1 MIFCFQCFESTVAY
15 IYSHFH
21 RSRRII
27 YYLKQFNVLQADT
40 EPLHSV
46 YSVATK
52 ITEVA
57 RSLSAL
63 AALNIKIHLP
73 VFKLVID
80 GVAQHIAT
88 PTVMP
93 SEAAVSDDSSTIS
106 ALPLE
111 SVEAEISEA
120 DSDALDET
128 DVTTAAMAFE
138 SAQAVM
144 SSTPSMYLDDEAST

>member
-73 VFKLVID
+73 VFKLVIA
-80 GVAQHIAT
+80 GVAQDIST
-88 PTVMP
+88 PGHTVMP
-93 SEAAVSDDSSTIS
+93 LEAAVSADLSTIS
-106 ALPLE
+106 APPLE
-111 SVEAEISEA
+111 NVEAEISEA
-120 DSDALDET
+120 DSDGSDET
-128 DVTTAAMAFE
+128 DVAAVVMAF
-138 SAQAVM
+138 
-144 SSTPSMYLDDEAST
+144 AST